1 MGNPNSWALNM
12 HTSAPIQFASTVGV
26 SVAFICGVLA
36 FKSIFI
42 ITLYYFLRYH
52 YGKSLYNIIYTCVC
66 GCTMQPNTNTNTLEC
81 VPTNGR
87 NPNWNTNSF
96 ISYSRAFCIRFD
108 IYATVTMLQIWMHFI
123 LSWLLKFSSIY
134 SPGNIIN

>member
-1 MGNPNSWALNM
+1 MGNPNSWALNV

-52 YGKSLYNIIYTCVC
+52 YGKSLYNIIYTRVCVC
-66 GCTMQPNTNTNTLEC
+66 VLCNQIQTQTHLNACPRMEEIRIEIQTA
-81 VPTNGR
+81 
-87 NPNWNTNSF
+87 SF
-96 ISYSRAFCIRFD
+96 HIHELFAFVLD

-123 LSWLLKFSSIY
+123 LS
-134 SPGNIIN
+134 